1 MRELCATNLGN
12 ILLSLSDAIDLADP
26 AISQHQLRTA
36 YIAWK
41 ISESLGLSADQVS
54 DIFIASLLHDVGAI
68 TSEEKI
74 ALHKFEEVHVQL
86 HCIRGE
92 LLLGRLPEFARLG
105 KYVRY
110 HHTEWTEWQD
120 SAESIETEYIL
131 GSQVILVSDLIERLI
146 NRNVH
151 ILLQTDSI
159 RDHVLT
165 LRDRSVEGKIVDQFL
180 DISRSEDFWLD
191 IVTQRLYSLLF
202 SQGPLR
208 NIEVGNDRL
217 EMISKLFKDLI
228 DFKSPYTATHT
239 SGVAACAEMVSRLN
253 GCSDVEIQSTRIAGN
268 LHDLG
273 KLAVP
278 SGILDKKGAL
288 SREEYAIIKSHTY
301 YSYNIINSIGGLRQ
315 IAELASFHHERL
327 DGSGYPFHIKGAR
340 MSVGSRIIAVADI
353 FTALMEARPY
363 REGMGKT
370 GMSRIMS
377 QMAKSGY
384 IDSDLVSL
392 LFDEHDS
399 LRSYVSNTQI
409 AAKEFYS
416 TRIANMSID
425 Y

>member
-1 MRELCATNLGN
+1 VWEKCATNLGN

-41 ISESLGLSADQVS
+41 ISESQGLSADQIS

-74 ALHKFEEVHVQL
+74 ALHSFEEVHVQL
-86 HCIRGE
+86 HCIKGE
-92 LLLGRLPEFARLG
+92 LLLGRLPEFAKLG

-110 HHTEWTEWQD
+110 HHTEWTEWQN
-120 SAESIETEYIL
+120 SAESIETGYVL
-131 GSQVILVSDLIERLI
+131 GSQIILLSDLIERLI
-146 NRNVH
+146 NRNEH
-151 ILLQTDSI
+151 ILLQNDSI
-159 RDHVLT
+159 RDHVRI

-180 DISRSEDFWLD
+180 EISRSEDFWLD
-191 IVTQRLYSLLF
+191 IVTPRLHSLLF
-202 SQGPLR
+202 TQGPLR
-208 NIEVGNDRL
+208 SIEVSNDRL

-239 SGVAACAEMVSRLN
+239 SGVAACAEMVSRLI
-253 GCSDVEIQSTRIAGN
+253 GCSDFEIQGIRIASN

-278 SGILDKKGAL
+278 SGILNKKGGL
-288 SREEYAIIKSHTY
+288 SRVEYAIIKSHTY

-315 IAELASFHHERL
+315 IAEWASFHHERL
-327 DGSGYPFHIKGAR
+327 DGSGYPFHIKEAR
-340 MSVGSRIIAVADI
+340 LSVGSRTIAVADI

-370 GMSRIMS
+370 EMSKTMN
-377 QMAKSGY
+377 QMADNGY
-384 IDSDLVSL
+384 VDSSLFSL
-392 LFDEHDS
+392 LFDEYDS
-399 LRSYVSNTQI
+399 LRAYVANTQI

-416 TRIANMSID
+416 TRIANIGID
-425 Y
+425 N